1 MPKAPRP
8 ARHNSRPHKSPP
20 LSLDEFSELVE
31 LVYKGPLEPVP
42 FKSALEAFRRRL
54 RANYVTLILRPP
66 SNERPGLMVNASGD
80 RPVEREADYSNYYYT
95 LDVFVGLPT
104 DRVVTAEEILGR
116 RWLESEIYRQFLK
129 PVDVLHALGAD
140 IKTDDGIECR
150 FRVSRSHAE
159 TPFTDAD
166 KRLCTVM
173 LPHLKRAVQIHAQ
186 LDVVESERKLLAGT
200 VDRMLVGT
208 VILDERGEIM
218 RANSL
223 AHELMRAADGIR
235 EVNSTIQATN
245 SLDNRELQRLIR
257 HALNGKSGQAP
268 AIVEAM
274 SITRPSGKGK
284 LGVLIRSNPLGE
296 WSETQRRPA
305 AVVLLRDPERKS
317 EASVET
323 VRRLFEL
330 TAAEATLA
338 ILLANGLTLDD
349 AAEQLEIRKNTARA
363 HLRSI
368 FSKIGVTRQTT
379 LVRTLLSSV
388 VWLG

>member
-1 MPKAPRP
+1 MP
-8 ARHNSRPHKSPP
+8 
-20 LSLDEFSELVE
+20 LTLDEFSELVE
-31 LVYKGPLEPVP
+31 LVYQGPLEPVP
-42 FKSALEAFRRRL
+42 FKSALEAIRRRL

-66 SNERPGLMVNASGD
+66 SSDRPGLMVNASGD
-80 RPVEREADYSNYYYT
+80 RPVEREADYSNYFYT

-140 IKTDDGIECR
+140 IRTADGIECR

-159 TPFTDAD
+159 RPFGETDKA
-166 KRLCTVM
+166 LCAVL

-186 LDVVESERKLLAGT
+186 LDVIESERKLLAGT

-208 VILDERGEIM
+208 IILDQRGAIM
-218 RANSL
+218 RANNL
-223 AHELMRAADGIR
+223 ARELMRSGDGIR
-235 EVNSTIQATN
+235 EINSTIQA
-245 SLDNRELQRLIR
+245 SSSSENRELQRLIR
-257 HALNGKSGQAP
+257 QALNGSSDHAP
-268 AIVEAM
+268 AIVDAM
-274 SITRPSGKGK
+274 SVTRPSGKGK
-284 LGVLIRSNPLGE
+284 LGILIRGNPLGE
-296 WSETQRRPA
+296 WSENQRRPA
-305 AVVLLRDPERKS
+305 AVVLIRDPERKS
-317 EASVET
+317 EASVAT
-323 VRRLFEL
+323 VRRLFDL

-338 ILLANGLTLDD
+338 ILLANGLTLDH
-349 AAEQLEIRKNTARA
+349 AAEQLGVRKNTARA